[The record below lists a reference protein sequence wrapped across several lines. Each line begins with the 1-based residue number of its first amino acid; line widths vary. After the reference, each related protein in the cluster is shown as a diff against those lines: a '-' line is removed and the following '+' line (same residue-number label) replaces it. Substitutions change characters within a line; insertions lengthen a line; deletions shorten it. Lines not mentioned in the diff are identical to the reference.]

1 MSFDKQLRRSL
12 YALPLALVGLLALGH
27 PPPDVGA
34 VVGEVVSAGL
44 ACGSA
49 SADAGPM
56 GLARVPGDLGLLAR
70 RLNCNS

>member
-27 PPPDVGA
+27 PPPDVGE

-44 ACGSA
+44 ACSTASA
-49 SADAGPM
+49 SSGAM
-56 GLARVPGDLGLLAR
+56 GLARVPGDLGLLTR